1 MAVTVWSVHGLL
13 RCNRLPVPGVLTS
26 VSLQQTR
33 GGGAVGPEFD
43 RFVASASP
51 GLLKTAYLL
60 TGDTGEAEDLLQS
73 ALLRVFRRWGA
84 ISESPTAY
92 AFTVLMNLSRDHRR
106 WRHRQRT
113 TLATESQG
121 APAAADP
128 VGQLLDHSEI
138 VQAARRLPQ
147 PQQAVIA
154 CRYLLDFSVTET
166 AVALDLPEG
175 TVKSYTARALAK
187 LRELLTSRSENV
199 MEVETC

>member
-1 MAVTVWSVHGLL
+1 MSA
-13 RCNRLPVPGVLTS
+13 
-26 VSLQQTR
+26 QQSCD
-33 GGGAVGPEFD
+33 GGAVHPEFD

-51 GLLKTAYLL
+51 GLLRAAYLL

-106 WRHRQRT
+106 WLDRQRT
-113 TLATESQG
+113 TLASESREV
-121 APAAADP
+121 PAAIDP
-128 VGQLLDHSEI
+128 VGRLLDRSEI

-175 TVKSYTARALAK
+175 TVKSYTSRALSK
-187 LRELLTSRSENV
+187 MRELLTTRSKNA

>member
-1 MAVTVWSVHGLL
+1 
-13 RCNRLPVPGVLTS
+13 
-26 VSLQQTR
+26 VSAQQSR
-33 GGGAVGPEFD
+33 DGGAADHEFD

-51 GLLKTAYLL
+51 GLLRAAYLM

-106 WRHRQRT
+106 QQHRQRT
-113 TLATESQG
+113 TLASESRD
-121 APAAADP
+121 ASAAVDP
-128 VGQLLDHSEI
+128 VGRLLDRSEI
-138 VQAARRLPQ
+138 VQAARRLPRA
-147 PQQAVIA
+147 QQAVIA

-166 AVALDLPEG
+166 AAALDLPEG

-187 LRELLTSRSENV
+187 MRELLTNRSENAI
-199 MEVETC
+199 EVETC